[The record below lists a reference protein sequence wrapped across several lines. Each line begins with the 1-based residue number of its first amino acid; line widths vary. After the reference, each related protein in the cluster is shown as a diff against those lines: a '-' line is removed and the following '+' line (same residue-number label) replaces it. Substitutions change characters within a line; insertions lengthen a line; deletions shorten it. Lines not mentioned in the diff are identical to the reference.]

1 MYIKEQ
7 TLDDLLHRVISK
19 LQSSK
24 NRIKASRGEATEL
37 TGVLLQLANP
47 RSRLSRTEQKQ
58 HVFSSLGE
66 LLWYLSGSNGLEF
79 ITYYV
84 KRYIQESDDGLTV
97 HGGYGP
103 RLLAMDG
110 RHNQISNV
118 IELLRTRPSS
128 RRAVIQ
134 LFDAGDIAAPY
145 KEIPCTCTLQFMVR
159 GGRLQ
164 MLTYMR
170 SNDAFIGL
178 PHDVF
183 AFTMLQEI
191 IARSIGTEVG
201 PYKHA
206 VGSLHL
212 YEDDKERA
220 EAYIQ
225 EGFQSHIAMPPMPSG
240 DPWRSIAVLREA
252 EFQIRCGAHLNAEKL
267 AVSPYWRDLIRL
279 LQIYRHFQ
287 DGDGNKIARV
297 NKTMSSD
304 VFGPYIEQ
312 KRRTAIKRAPSE
324 VKGQLRLPFDLQE
337 RSG

>member
-19 LQSSK
+19 LQTSQ
-24 NRIKASRGEATEL
+24 NRINTSRGEATEL

-47 RSRLSRTEQKQ
+47 RARLSRTEQKQ
-58 HVFSSLGE
+58 HVFSALGE
-66 LLWYLSGSNGLEF
+66 LLWYLSGGNGLEF

-84 KRYIQESDDGLTV
+84 KRYAQESDDGLTV

-103 RLLAMDG
+103 RLFAMG
-110 RHNQISNV
+110 GQYNQIENV
-118 IELLRTRPSS
+118 IALLKTRPST

-159 GGRLQ
+159 DKRLQ
-164 MLTYMR
+164 MLTHMR

-191 IARSIGTEVG
+191 IARSIGSEIG

-212 YEDDKERA
+212 YEDDKQRA
-220 EAYIQ
+220 VEYIR
-225 EGFQSHIAMPPMPSG
+225 EGFQPRIAMPPMPTG
-240 DPWRSIAVLREA
+240 DPWRSIGVLQEA
-252 EFQIRCGAHLNAEKL
+252 EFQIRTGAQLNADKL
-267 AVSPYWRDLIRL
+267 AVAPYWKDLIRL
-279 LQIYRHFQ
+279 LQIYQHFR
-287 DGDGNKIARV
+287 DGDKVKIARV
-297 NKTMSSD
+297 NKSMSSD
-304 VFGPYIEQ
+304 IFSAHIEQ
-312 KRRTAIKRAPSE
+312 KRKTAAKRAPSE
-324 VKGQLRLPFDLQE
+324 VKGQLRLPFDLE
-337 RSG
+337 ARPK